1 MDNQNTDIY
10 TRINVLLRQQGKTK
24 VGMAEA
30 TKIPLSTITS
40 LFQRKSKNM
49 KLQSVRLI
57 AEYLGVSVDYLIM
70 GYEPE
75 KGSDAQEVN
84 SNINFSKMDYEIN
97 ENISRIVLP
106 RQKLCYLH
114 LRLNLKKN
122 SKSRRINERKSRKK
136 KVNNYE

>member
-1 MDNQNTDIY
+1 MDNQNTNIY
-10 TRINVLLRQQGKTK
+10 DRINLLLRQQGKTK

-49 KLQSVRLI
+49 KLQSVKLI

-84 SNINFSKMDYEIN
+84 SNINFSKMDYEIMR
-97 ENISRIVLP
+97 ISRGLSY
-106 RQKLCYLH
+106 RDKTMLLA
-114 LRLNLKKN
+114 LAFELEEKTLKAEESTKE
-122 SKSRRINERKSRKK
+122 IKK
-136 KVNNYE
+136 KEGK

>member
-84 SNINFSKMDYEIN
+84 SNINFSKMDYEIMR
-97 ENISRIVLP
+97 ISRGLSY
-106 RQKLCYLH
+106 RDKTMLLA
-114 LRLNLKKN
+114 LAFELEEKTLKAEESTK
-122 SKSRRINERKSRKK
+122 EVKK
-136 KVNNYE
+136 KEGK